1 MEEKF
6 YKQNKNKSIEE
17 IDNSGSYGI
26 VVIMIE
32 TKIYIAYIWDSRAI
46 MSLNDGSK
54 VKLLSIENKANNLK
68 ELERIIQ
75 NGGKLYVDDNYKE
88 DILVNWMK
96 IN

>member
-1 MEEKF
+1 LEEKF

-46 MSLNDGSK
+46 MSLNDGIK